1 MCFSSERIIQNLS
14 TPQVK
19 DTCFTYWIDWIDYL
33 IIALIYESLNVPNI
47 LQLISF
53 KYVMPW
59 RHQLHVG
66 NIGYVFWTFF
76 F

>member
-1 MCFSSERIIQNLS
+1 M
-14 TPQVK
+14 
-19 DTCFTYWIDWIDYL
+19 
-33 IIALIYESLNVPNI
+33 ALIYESLNVPNI

-66 NIGYVFWTFF
+66 NIGYVF
-76 F
+76 